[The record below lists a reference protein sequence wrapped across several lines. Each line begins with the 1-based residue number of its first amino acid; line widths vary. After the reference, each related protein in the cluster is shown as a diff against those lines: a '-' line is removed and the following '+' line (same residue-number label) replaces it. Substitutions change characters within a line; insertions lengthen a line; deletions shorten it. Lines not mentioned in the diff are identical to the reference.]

1 MTGSIG
7 SARPRRSR
15 STGNLTSYF
24 GQIDLNV
31 QYFLVRFVVEG
42 SVEERILQLQEK
54 KLNLAN
60 DVLTGAKRTGAN
72 KLSFDDLKM
81 LFQVG

>member
-1 MTGSIG
+1 MFSIF
-7 SARPRRSR
+7 
-15 STGNLTSYF
+15 TIYF
-24 GQIDLNV
+24 
-31 QYFLVRFVVEG
+31 VRFVVEG

-54 KLNLAN
+54 KINLAN

>member
-1 MTGSIG
+1 M
-7 SARPRRSR
+7 
-15 STGNLTSYF
+15 
-24 GQIDLNV
+24 

-54 KLNLAN
+54 KINLAN